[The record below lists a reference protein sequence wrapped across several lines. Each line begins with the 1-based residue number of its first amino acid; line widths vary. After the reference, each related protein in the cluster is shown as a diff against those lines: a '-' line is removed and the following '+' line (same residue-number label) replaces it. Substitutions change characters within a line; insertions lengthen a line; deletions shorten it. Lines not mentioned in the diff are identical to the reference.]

1 MAVVHPPR
9 DGLVLAGAE
18 RRELAGAT
26 LRVGG
31 RDLDAA
37 ADILAV
43 VRQEAQMGKEFLA
56 GSLRPCL
63 QAKAYLTEIR
73 GLRR

>member
-1 MAVVHPPR
+1 MLRPVALDVLPVV
-9 DGLVLAGAE
+9 
-18 RRELAGAT
+18 
-26 LRVGG
+26 VGG
-31 RDLDAA
+31 AVGRDREGGRNR
-37 ADILAV
+37 IIGIV
-43 VRQEAQMGKEFLA
+43 PGREFQMGKEFLA